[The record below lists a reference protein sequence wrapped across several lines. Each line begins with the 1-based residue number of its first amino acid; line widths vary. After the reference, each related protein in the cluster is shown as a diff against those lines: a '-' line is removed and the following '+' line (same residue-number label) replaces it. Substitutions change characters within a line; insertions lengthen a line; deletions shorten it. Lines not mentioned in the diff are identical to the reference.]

1 MDSKNLVV
9 LTSVSRPPKPV
20 TVRVING
27 KEKRLTVKNPQQ
39 KKKPYTPKPG
49 SGGGSPTKKQLAAR
63 ECVCAIATITAAAA
77 MIDTNINITANGTI
91 AATTTTVTTTTGL
104 LLLLLPFLLL
114 LRLEKLVILP
124 GSSGKLSKDFK
135 EFLFPALHQR
145 FEVRLREA
153 KKWRGLCPINNA
165 IDVCSSTEKLVP
177 WPTFKTTDATVE
189 VKDWYIMGCS
199 FESRVVTEIAY
210 YMF

>member
-9 LTSVSRPPKPV
+9 LQSVSRPSKPV
-20 TVRVING
+20 TARVVNG
-27 KEKRLTVKNPQQ
+27 KEKPRTVKNPQQ

-49 SGGGSPTKKQLAAR
+49 SGGGSPTKKQLAAH
-63 ECVCAIATITAAAA
+63 ECVSAIATITAAAA
-77 MIDTNINITANGTI
+77 MINTNVKIT
-91 AATTTTVTTTTGL
+91 AATTTAATTTMGLL

-124 GSSGKLSKDFK
+124 GSSEKLNKDFT
-135 EFLFPALHQR
+135 EFLLPALHQR
-145 FEVRLREA
+145 FEVRLRET
-153 KKWRGLCPINNA
+153 KRWRGLCRINNA
-165 IDVCSSTEKLVP
+165 LDVCSSAEKLVP
-177 WPTFKTTDATVE
+177 WPIFKTTAATVE